1 MITFLLFDGGDCAAL
16 QRKDETTKGGAG
28 ANMATTSIEYSWTK
42 VPLPP
47 YVMEDPIFVLN
58 IADCLSDLSGGFLPS
73 TLHRVVPDSGSIPR
87 NCLALF
93 VGLDP
98 TETIKLKDGET
109 MTYEVWRKRRI
120 AASQSILK
128 ESKQTAS
135 KM

>member
-1 MITFLLFDGGDCAAL
+1 MITLLLFDGGDCAAL

-28 ANMATTSIEYSWTK
+28 TNLATTNTQESWKK
-42 VPLPP
+42 VLLPP
-47 YVMEDPIFVLN
+47 FVMSDPIFVLN

-98 TETIKLKDGET
+98 SETIKLKDGET
-109 MTYEVWRKRRI
+109 MTYEIWRRRRI
-120 AASQSILK
+120 AAAQRILK
-128 ESKQTAS
+128 ESKQTAP